1 MDRYV
6 ESESERGALRRGTES
21 ASAASVASTEGEQDS
36 GLWARFAHAASIE
49 SFCTSWLELQC
60 RVIGPVEA
68 GMILLGPADRGPF
81 RPVAT
86 WPVKGHFLTHL
97 SKTAEK
103 TLKERRE
110 IVMRGGDGLVSTE
123 SGIGRYAIGRPIEA
137 GGVIHGAAVFEVVSK
152 SDENLQAMM
161 RQLHWG
167 AAWLE
172 LLFSREAVK
181 AEKETRERIQAA
193 LDLVATSVGHDRFYE
208 SAMALVTALA
218 TKLQCDRVSVG
229 FVTRGRTRVFAVSH
243 SAEFKQQT
251 NLIRSISEAMDEAV
265 DQRETIVFPNGS
277 PKTGVI
283 SRTHTELARQHGSV
297 ALCSVPLEAL
307 GTPIG
312 ALMLERP
319 MDRPFDS
326 KAIELCQSVAA
337 LAGPILETHRRDDR
351 WLITKAADS
360 VKYYLVSLVGPRHV
374 ALKVTTVAVVGLA
387 LFCFLAKGDYRVS
400 AKTVLEP
407 IVQRAA
413 AAPFNGYI
421 REAPVRA
428 GDLVQ
433 AGQMLCTLDDRELRL
448 ERLKSL
454 SKLEEYQKEYHKAM
468 AEREAAKVEIVT
480 AQMHQ
485 AQAEIALL
493 DDQLAHTK
501 VVAPFDGIV
510 VTGDLSQQLGA
521 PIEKGKVLFEV
532 APLDSYRL
540 VIEVDE
546 RDIADVAV
554 GQPGSLLLSA
564 FPTEEIAVT
573 VEKVTPV
580 STAKENRNFFRV
592 EARFDQPHDRLRPG
606 MEGAGKIEIDRRSL
620 VWIWTHQI
628 VDWMRLAAWSW
639 LP

>member
-6 ESESERGALRRGTES
+6 ESESERGALRRTTES
-21 ASAASVASTEGEQDS
+21 LAATVAQTGGEQDS

-81 RPVAT
+81 RPVTT

-103 TLKERRE
+103 TLKERQVV
-110 IVMRGGDGLVSTE
+110 VMRGGDGLVSTE
-123 SGIGRYAIGRPIEA
+123 SGIGRYAIGHPIEA
-137 GGVIHGAAVFEVVSK
+137 CGVIHGAAVIEVVSN
-152 SDENLQAMM
+152 SEANLQAMM

-181 AEKETRERIQAA
+181 TEKETRERIQAA

-218 TKLQCDRVSVG
+218 TKLQCDRVSIG
-229 FVTRGRTRVFAVSH
+229 FVKGGRTRVFAVSH

-277 PKTGVI
+277 PKSGVI
-283 SRTHTELARQHGSV
+283 SRTHTELARQHGAV
-297 ALCSVPLEAL
+297 ALCSIPLEAL
-307 GTPIG
+307 GAPIG

-319 MDRPFDS
+319 MDRPFDE

-351 WLITKAADS
+351 WLFTKAVDS
-360 VKYYLVSLVGPRHV
+360 VKFYLVSLVGPRHV
-374 ALKVTTVAVVGLA
+374 ALKLTSAAVVGLV
-387 LFCFLAKGDYRVS
+387 LFCFLATGDYRVS

-454 SKLEEYQKEYHKAM
+454 SKLEEHQKEYHKAM

-501 VVAPFDGIV
+501 VLAPFNGIV

-521 PIEKGKVLFEV
+521 PVEKGKVLFEI

-546 RDIADVAV
+546 RDIADVTV

-564 FPTEEIAVT
+564 FPSEEIAVT

-580 STAKENRNFFRV
+580 STAKEGRNFFRV

-606 MEGAGKIEIDRRSL
+606 MEGAGKIDIDRRSL

-628 VDWMRLAAWSW
+628 VDWIRLAAWSW

>member
-6 ESESERGALRRGTES
+6 ESESERGALRRTTES
-21 ASAASVASTEGEQDS
+21 LAATVAQTGGEQDS

-81 RPVAT
+81 RPVTT

-103 TLKERRE
+103 TLKERQVV
-110 IVMRGGDGLVSTE
+110 VMRGGDGLVSTE
-123 SGIGRYAIGRPIEA
+123 SGIGRYAIGHPIEA
-137 GGVIHGAAVFEVVSK
+137 CGVIHGAAVIEVVSN
-152 SDENLQAMM
+152 SEANLQAMM

-181 AEKETRERIQAA
+181 TEKETRERIQAA

-218 TKLQCDRVSVG
+218 TKLQCDRVSIG
-229 FVTRGRTRVFAVSH
+229 FVKGGRTRVFAVSH

-277 PKTGVI
+277 PKSGVI
-283 SRTHTELARQHGSV
+283 SRTHTELARQHGAV
-297 ALCSVPLEAL
+297 ALCSIPLEAL
-307 GTPIG
+307 GAPIG

-319 MDRPFDS
+319 MDRPFDE

-351 WLITKAADS
+351 WLFTKAVDS
-360 VKYYLVSLVGPRHV
+360 VKFYLVSLVGPRHV
-374 ALKVTTVAVVGLA
+374 ALKLTSAAVVGLV
-387 LFCFLAKGDYRVS
+387 LFCFLATGDYRVS

-454 SKLEEYQKEYHKAM
+454 SKLEEHQKEYHKAM

-501 VVAPFDGIV
+501 VLAPFDGIV

-521 PIEKGKVLFEV
+521 PVEKGKVLFEI

-546 RDIADVAV
+546 RDIADVTV

-564 FPTEEIAVT
+564 FPSEEIAVT

-580 STAKENRNFFRV
+580 STAKEGRNFFRV

-606 MEGAGKIEIDRRSL
+606 MEGAGKIDIDRRSL

>member
-1 MDRYV
+1 MDRSL
-6 ESESERGALRRGTES
+6 ESESERGALRRAAES
-21 ASAASVASTEGEQDS
+21 LAATVAQPEGEHDS
-36 GLWARFAHAASIE
+36 GLWARFAHAATIE
-49 SFCTSWLELQC
+49 SFCASWLELQC
-60 RVIGPVEA
+60 RVVGPVEA
-68 GMILLGPADRGPF
+68 GMVLLGPADRGPF

-86 WPVKGHFLTHL
+86 WPVKGHFVTHL
-97 SKTAEK
+97 SKTAER

-110 IVMRGGDGLVSTE
+110 VVTRGGDGSASAQ

-137 GGVIHGAAVFEVVSK
+137 CGVIHGAAVIEVVSS
-152 SDENLQAMM
+152 SDANLQSMV

-193 LDLVATSVGHDRFYE
+193 LDLVATSVGHERCYE
-208 SAMALVTALA
+208 SAMALVTSLA
-218 TKLQCDRVSVG
+218 TKLQCDRVSIG
-229 FVTRGRTRVFAVSH
+229 FVTGGRTRVFAVSH

-251 NLIRSISEAMDEAV
+251 NLIRSIAEAMDEAV
-265 DQRETIVFPNGS
+265 DQRETIVYPNGPPS
-277 PKTGVI
+277 AGVV
-283 SRTHTELARQHGSV
+283 SRTHTELAREHGAG

-307 GTPIG
+307 GEPIG

-326 KAIELCQSVAA
+326 KTVELCQSVAA

-351 WLITKAADS
+351 WLVTKAVGS
-360 VKYYLVSLVGPRHV
+360 VKSYLVSLVGPRHV
-374 ALKVTTVAVVGLA
+374 ALKVTTAAVVGLL

-407 IVQRAA
+407 IVLRAA

-468 AEREAAKVEIVT
+468 GEREAAKVEIVT

-501 VVAPFDGIV
+501 VLAPFDGIV

-554 GQPGSLLLSA
+554 GQRGSLLLSA
-564 FPTEEIAVT
+564 FPSEEIKVT
-573 VEKVTPV
+573 VEQVTPV
-580 STAKENRNFFRV
+580 STAKEGRNFFRV

>member
-6 ESESERGALRRGTES
+6 ESESERGALRRTTELL
-21 ASAASVASTEGEQDS
+21 AATVAQTGGEQDS

-81 RPVAT
+81 RPVTT

-103 TLKERRE
+103 TLKERQVV
-110 IVMRGGDGLVSTE
+110 VMRGGDGLVSTE
-123 SGIGRYAIGRPIEA
+123 SGIGRYAIGHPIEA
-137 GGVIHGAAVFEVVSK
+137 CGVIHGAAVIEVVSN
-152 SDENLQAMM
+152 SEANLQAMM

-181 AEKETRERIQAA
+181 TEKETRERIQAA

-218 TKLQCDRVSVG
+218 TKLQCDRVSIG
-229 FVTRGRTRVFAVSH
+229 FVKGGRTRVFAVSH

-277 PKTGVI
+277 PKSGVI
-283 SRTHTELARQHGSV
+283 SRTHTELARQHGAV
-297 ALCSVPLEAL
+297 ALCSIPLEAL
-307 GTPIG
+307 GAPIG

-319 MDRPFDS
+319 MDRPFDE

-351 WLITKAADS
+351 WLFTKAVDS
-360 VKYYLVSLVGPRHV
+360 VKFYLVSLVGPRHV
-374 ALKVTTVAVVGLA
+374 ALKLTSAAVVGLV
-387 LFCFLAKGDYRVS
+387 LFCFLATGDYRVS

-454 SKLEEYQKEYHKAM
+454 SKLEEHQKEYHKAM

-501 VVAPFDGIV
+501 VLAPFDGIV

-521 PIEKGKVLFEV
+521 PVEKGKVLFEI

-546 RDIADVAV
+546 RDIADVTV

-564 FPTEEIAVT
+564 FPSEEIAVT

-580 STAKENRNFFRV
+580 STAKEGRNFFRV

-606 MEGAGKIEIDRRSL
+606 MEGAGKIDIDRRSL

-628 VDWMRLAAWSW
+628 VDWIRLAAWSW